1 MDLQMIYL
9 TDLEELLFMIKKQF
23 DYDFSNY
30 SKASMLRRV
39 NRFMEINGIRSNME
53 LKYELINN
61 PVIFKNFIDEIVVN
75 VSEFFRDPSFY
86 KSLVHNVFPYLD
98 SYPNI
103 NIWSAGCSFGE
114 ETYSVNILLKENNL
128 IHKTRLYATDISPN
142 AIEKSRKGIY
152 SITNFKEYSKNYF
165 ECGGQNSL
173 NDYFV
178 SDEKDSII
186 NSELK
191 ENILFT
197 NHNLVTDGV
206 FKECQLILCRNVLI
220 YFDNELQNK
229 VLKLFYDS
237 LPIHGFLVL
246 GKKESLRF
254 SVVYENFKEIDRNEK
269 IYQKIR

>member
-1 MDLQMIYL
+1 MIQSNELDDLLL
-9 TDLEELLFMIKKQF
+9 TIKKQF

-30 SKASMLRRV
+30 SKASMLRRI
-39 NRFMEINGIRSNME
+39 NLFMETNSMKNSID
-53 LKYELINN
+53 LKFELINN
-61 PVIFKNFIDEIVVN
+61 RIIFKNFINEIVVN

-86 KSLVHNVFPYLD
+86 KSLIANVFPYLE
-98 SYPNI
+98 SYPKI

-114 ETYSVNILLKENNL
+114 ETYSINILLKENNL
-128 IHKTRLYATDISPN
+128 MHKTRLYATDISSN

-152 SITNFKEYSKNYF
+152 SNNNFKEYSKNYF
-165 ECGGQNSL
+165 ECGGKNSL
-173 NDYFV
+173 NDYFI
-178 SDEKDSII
+178 SDGRDSII
-186 NSELK
+186 NSSLK

-220 YFDNELQNK
+220 YFDNELQDK
-229 VLKLFYDS
+229 VLKLFYNS

-254 SVVYENFKEIDRNEK
+254 SSVYEHFKEIDKNEK
-269 IYQKIR
+269 IYQKIK

>member
-1 MDLQMIYL
+1 MINL
-9 TDLEELLFMIKKQF
+9 SELDDLLFAIKKQF

-30 SKASMLRRV
+30 SKASMMRRI
-39 NRFMEINGIRSNME
+39 NRFMDLKGMKNGVD
-53 LKYELINN
+53 LKFELINN
-61 PVIFKNFIDEIVVN
+61 PTIFKTFINEIVVN

-86 KSLVHNVFPYLD
+86 KVLTTAVFPYLD

-114 ETYSVNILLKENNL
+114 EAYSLNILLQENNL
-128 IHKTRLYATDISPN
+128 LHKTRLYATDISTN

-152 SITNFKEYSKNYF
+152 SNTNFKEYTKNYF
-165 ECGGQNSL
+165 ECGGKNSL

-178 SDEKDSII
+178 SDGKDSII
-186 NSELK
+186 NSEIK
-191 ENILFT
+191 KHILFT

-220 YFDNELQNK
+220 YFDNELQER

-237 LPIHGFLVL
+237 LPIYGFLAL

-254 SVVYENFKEIDRNEK
+254 SAVYKNFKEIDGIEK
-269 IYQKIR
+269 IYQKIK

>member
-1 MDLQMIYL
+1 MVYL
-9 TDLEELLFMIKKQF
+9 TDLEELLFTIKKQF

-30 SKASMLRRV
+30 SKASMLRRI
-39 NRFMEINGIRSNME
+39 NRFMEINGMKNSMDLKFE
-53 LKYELINN
+53 LVNN
-61 PVIFKNFIDEIVVN
+61 PIIFKTFINEIVVN

-86 KSLVHNVFPYLD
+86 KSLTTTVFPYLD

-114 ETYSVNILLKENNL
+114 ETYSLNILLKENDL
-128 IHKTRLYATDISPN
+128 IHKTRLYATDISSN
-142 AIEKSRKGIY
+142 AIDKSRKGIY
-152 SITNFKEYSKNYF
+152 SNTNFKEYTKNYF
-165 ECGGQNSL
+165 DCGGKNSL

-178 SDEKDSII
+178 TDGKDSII
-186 NSELK
+186 NSDLK

-220 YFDNELQNK
+220 YFDNDLQNK

-254 SVVYENFKEIDRNEK
+254 SEVYSNFKEIDRVEK
-269 IYQKIR
+269 IYQKIK